1 MVFYKAGSAWSD
13 KMKGLHMDK
22 KNMKSDMESQDTKN
36 LMERRVF
43 LALAGLGIGS
53 FCMNKPIWAKENSST
68 KPNIL
73 LILADDLGYA
83 DLGITGCKDIAT
95 PHIDSIAVNGVRFS
109 NGYVSCPVCSP
120 TRAGLM
126 TGRYQQRFGHWY
138 NPGPP
143 AKESEG
149 IGLPLAE
156 VTMASMLKE
165 AGYTT
170 GLVGKWHLG
179 HDPERR
185 PMKRGYDEFFG
196 FLGGSHDYFK
206 AQAGELNGI
215 RRGDE
220 PVDEKEYLTE
230 AFARE
235 AKDFITRHKDGPFF
249 LYLSLNAVH
258 TPMQAPDT
266 YLERFP
272 DITDKQR
279 RMHAA
284 MVSAMDD
291 AVGGVLGT
299 LKTNGLY
306 DNTLVLFLSDNGG
319 PTQANGAD
327 NTPFSGGK
335 GTVMEGGIRVPLFMQ
350 WPAKFPAGTVY
361 ERPVISLDI
370 LPTALSAAGGT
381 VPENVRFDGKDLAP
395 FITKKKRGEPHDT
408 LFWAWNTQKVIRSG
422 KWKLV
427 VSDDGEHLYNLEKD
441 PAETTDLAGEEPKR
455 VKKLREPL
463 DAWASE
469 LQPPLWK
476 GRVQTKRRRP
486 LKKNRPKKS

>member
-1 MVFYKAGSAWSD
+1 
-13 KMKGLHMDK
+13 MDER
-22 KNMKSDMESQDTKN
+22 NMKADMAERDAGN
-36 LMERRVF
+36 LMDRRVF

-53 FCMNKPIWAKENSST
+53 FCMNKPAWAKEEST
-68 KPNIL
+68 GKPNIL

-156 VTMASMLKE
+156 VTMASLLKE
-165 AGYTT
+165 AGYST

-185 PMKRGYDEFFG
+185 PMKRGFDEFFG

-206 AQAGELNGI
+206 ALAGTLNGI

-220 PVDEKEYLTE
+220 PVEEKEYLTE

-235 AKDFITRHKDGPFF
+235 AKDFITRHKAHPFF

-258 TPMQAPDT
+258 TPMQAPDK
-266 YLERFP
+266 YLQRFP
-272 DITDKQR
+272 GITDKKR
-279 RMHAA
+279 KMHAA

-291 AVGGVLGT
+291 TVGGVLET
-299 LKTNGLY
+299 LKLNGIF
-306 DNTLVLFLSDNGG
+306 DNTLVIFLSDNGG

-335 GTVMEGGIRVPLFMQ
+335 GTVMEGGIRIPLFMQ
-350 WPAKFPAGTVY
+350 WPDRFPAGKVY

-370 LPTALSAAGGT
+370 LPTALGAAGGT
-381 VPENVRFDGKDLAP
+381 VPENVRLDGKDLAL
-395 FITKKKRGEPHDT
+395 FITKKKKGEPHDT

-422 KWKLV
+422 KWKLI

-441 PAETTDLAGEEPKR
+441 PAEKTDLAGEEPKR
-455 VKKLREPL
+455 VKRLREPL

-469 LQPPLWK
+469 LKPPLWK
-476 GRVQTKRRRP
+476 GRVQKRKRQP
-486 LKKNRPKKS
+486 PAKHKS